1 MRAPRM
7 PRTHSKCIFHPAPPQ
22 AAKTMAMTK
31 RLWSIS
37 GLAVELNKDRRTIAK
52 ALADVAP
59 DGFLQGKPAWRLEKA
74 LEVVRIERGRAE
86 DEKHPLFSL
95 MASRLDDW
103 ERIDYGDK
111 TGDLSITNAAK
122 LMNESPEMMLRWLRA
137 GCPYRQAGNWRNG
150 EGFVVRLSWVIEWS
164 ALVIHAARNL
174 NEQDFLKR
182 LHLEN

>member
-1 MRAPRM
+1 
-7 PRTHSKCIFHPAPPQ
+7 
-22 AAKTMAMTK
+22 MAMTK

-52 ALADVAP
+52 ALAHVAP
-59 DGFLQGKPAWRLEKA
+59 DGYLQGKPAWRLETA
-74 LEVVRIERGRAE
+74 LQVVRIEGGRAE

-122 LMNESPEMMLRWLRA
+122 LMNESPEMILRWLRV

-150 EGFVVRLSWVIEWS
+150 EGFRASELG
-164 ALVIHAARNL
+164 H
-174 NEQDFLKR
+174 
-182 LHLEN
+182 